1 MRCQVYILVTV
12 SVTTSQK
19 VFQLRGST
27 SPWANSILGVKGIS
41 LGTWFLLNP
50 SKGSLSLGKVPPLET
65 LHFPPAPPLS
75 LSLLVSLPQPMVL
88 LLRGKAALNGLGAAS
103 PCIFNGHARHA
114 GISAWIMHRG
124 WVRERSEEGHRVVR
138 ESGRDYKS
146 ERKMRIKRRRDERS
160 LRTKN
165 MLGEWAQRK
174 KDRDV
179 YFGIITALTE

>member
-50 SKGSLSLGKVPPLET
+50 SKGSLSLGKVPPLEA
-65 LHFPPAPPLS
+65 LHFPPAPPLC

-146 ERKMRIKRRRDERS
+146 ERKMRIKRRQGMRDHWGQKTCWESGHRER
-160 LRTKN
+160 K
-165 MLGEWAQRK
+165 
-174 KDRDV
+174 
-179 YFGIITALTE
+179 TEMCILE